1 MLGLKDKKVKVFL
14 LDVIFTVLLI
24 SLLLFVRLQSK
35 SYFEQVQSFSE
46 DITITEA
53 LKQAG
58 NLINLKVLD
67 HFIFS

>member
-1 MLGLKDKKVKVFL
+1 MIIAHNHPSGDLK
-14 LDVIFTVLLI
+14 
-24 SLLLFVRLQSK
+24 
-35 SYFEQVQSFSE
+35 FSE